1 MCGICGAAGGLHPAH
16 LDAMVTAIR
25 PRGPDG
31 EGVALFPEAQVGLG
45 HTRLALLDLSS
56 SGHQPMADASGQ
68 VWIAYNGEI
77 YNHLDLRRDLE
88 GKYTFRGHS
97 DTETLLYAY
106 LEWGRDCV
114 TRFNGMFAFAIWDGR
129 SRELWIA
136 RDRFGIKPLY
146 YSLNGGRLRF
156 ASEVRAVLADPDV
169 PRDLDLE
176 AVDSFLRLRYV
187 VHPHTLAR
195 AVKSLPAGHQLVWRN
210 GEVDL
215 SRYWYADWNGT
226 QSYAPDEARDRF
238 EQRMRTAVQRTL
250 LSDVPVGV
258 FLSGGLDSTVVT
270 ALAQG
275 GHDHPIRTFS
285 VGFEGV
291 DDDAQ
296 AAAEVARLLGCEHHA
311 FTCTTAD
318 FVSLPE
324 VVEAVDQPVG
334 DSVMLPIF
342 QLSARAR
349 PYVKTVLTG
358 EGADEILMGYAHQA
372 QLLKLNH
379 MAKGLGLPGVAP
391 LLSAAAR
398 LLPVS
403 FWDRFFNYGT
413 SLGRAGVDRMLTLVA
428 EIGDASRRYLNYASL
443 FAAADRQALYAG
455 PLAPFAKR
463 LAPAGLDV
471 TVLENHRGSALRNL
485 QSMEF
490 QAWLPDNILTKQ
502 DSLSMANGLETRVP
516 FLDIELV
523 DEVLSWDPATFRAV
537 ATGKDVLRRLLA
549 KLAPQLPRRPKSA
562 FRLDVDGPYRQALVG
577 LVRET
582 VLSPTSALG
591 PLLNRTQIEAMLA
604 DLDSSAFVR
613 SKQLAALVILDLWI
627 RRYLQA

>member
-1 MCGICGAAGGLHPAH
+1 MCGICGAAGDLRPDH
-16 LDAMVTAIR
+16 LDAMVAAIR

-31 EGVALFPEAQVGLG
+31 EGIALFPDKQVGLG
-45 HTRLALLDLSS
+45 HARLAILDLSPA
-56 SGHQPMADASGQ
+56 GHQPMADAAGQ
-68 VWIAYNGEI
+68 VWIAYNGEV
-77 YNHLDLRRDLE
+77 YNHLDLRRELD

-97 DTETLLYAY
+97 DTETILYAY

-114 TRFNGMFAFAIWDGR
+114 TRLNGMFAFAIWDGR
-129 SRELWIA
+129 SGEMWVV

-146 YSLNGGRLRF
+146 YSLAGGRLRF

-187 VHPHTLAR
+187 VHPRTLAR
-195 AVKSLPAGHQLVWRN
+195 AVKSLPAGHQLVWRD
-210 GEVDL
+210 GQTDI
-215 SRYWYADWNGT
+215 SAYWTADWNGRCVY
-226 QSYAPDEARDRF
+226 SPDEARERF

-275 GHDHPIRTFS
+275 GRGNPISTFS
-285 VGFEGV
+285 VGFEGA

-296 AAAEVARLLGCEHHA
+296 AAAEVARLLGCDHHT

-318 FVSLPE
+318 FAMLPD
-324 VVEAVDQPVG
+324 VVQAADQPVG

-342 QLSARAR
+342 QLAARAR
-349 PYVKTVLTG
+349 PHVKTVLTG

-372 QLLKLNH
+372 QLLKLSR
-379 MAKGLGLPGVAP
+379 MATILGFPGVAP
-391 LLSAAAR
+391 LLSTAAR
-398 LLPVS
+398 LLPVR

-443 FAAADRQALYAG
+443 FAAADRHALYSG
-455 PLAPFAKR
+455 PLAAIAGR

-471 TVLENHRGSALRNL
+471 TVLEGKGGSELRRL

-516 FLDIELV
+516 FLDTELV
-523 DEVLSWDPATFRAV
+523 DEVLSWDPTTFRAV
-537 ATGKDVLRRLLA
+537 ATDKDVLRRLLA
-549 KLAPQLPRRPKSA
+549 KLAPELPRRPKSA
-562 FRLDVDGPYRQALVG
+562 FRLDVDGAYRQALVK
-577 LVRET
+577 LVHDT
-582 VLSPTSALG
+582 VLSPGSLIG
-591 PLLNRTQIEAMLA
+591 PLLNRTRVETLLA
-604 DLDSSAFVR
+604 ELDHSAFVR
-613 SKQLAALVILDLWI
+613 SKQLAALVILDLWVS
-627 RRYLQA
+627 RYLRS